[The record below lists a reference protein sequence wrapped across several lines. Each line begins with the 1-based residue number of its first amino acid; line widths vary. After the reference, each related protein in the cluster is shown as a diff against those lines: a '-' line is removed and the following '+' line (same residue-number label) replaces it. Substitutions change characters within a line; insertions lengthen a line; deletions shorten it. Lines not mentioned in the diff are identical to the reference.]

1 MNPIIKKLA
10 EDAGF
15 AMWEDE
21 PWRPEGAEIDWSS
34 NYDYEL
40 QKFVDLFIKEI
51 ETYIQEAEGDIDYVR
66 FLIDRN
72 LK

>member
-1 MNPIIKKLA
+1 MNKRIQELA
-10 EDAGF
+10 DQCWSHYINGVLIDGHLHFDSNKF
-15 AMWEDE
+15 ANLL
-21 PWRPEGAEIDWSS
+21 I
-34 NYDYEL
+34 
-40 QKFVDLFIKEI
+40 QEI

>member
-1 MNPIIKKLA
+1 MNKKIQELA
-10 EDAGF
+10 DQCWSHYINGVLIDGHLHFDSAKF
-15 AMWEDE
+15 ANLL
-21 PWRPEGAEIDWSS
+21 I
-34 NYDYEL
+34 
-40 QKFVDLFIKEI
+40 QEI

>member
-1 MNPIIKKLA
+1 MNKRIQELADQCWSHYINGVLIDGHLHFDQAKFTNLII
-10 EDAGF
+10 
-15 AMWEDE
+15 
-21 PWRPEGAEIDWSS
+21 
-34 NYDYEL
+34 
-40 QKFVDLFIKEI
+40 QEI

>member
-1 MNPIIKKLA
+1 MINKRIQELA
-10 EDAGF
+10 DQCWSHYINGVLIDGHLHFDSAKF
-15 AMWEDE
+15 ANLL
-21 PWRPEGAEIDWSS
+21 I
-34 NYDYEL
+34 
-40 QKFVDLFIKEI
+40 QEI